1 MTRLKT
7 LVTKVKAR
15 QANFLFVGKDGLE
28 NKDKDGRK
36 RCKVVECNVW
46 KINCTA
52 DTVLIPF
59 TETVRHSR
67 LPFHKIHELYS

>member
-28 NKDKDGRK
+28 NKDKDEMESDD
-36 RCKVVECNVW
+36 KVVG
-46 KINCTA
+46 
-52 DTVLIPF
+52 
-59 TETVRHSR
+59 
-67 LPFHKIHELYS
+67 